1 MNMNAFKA
9 RAVKA
14 FMYTQHAFE
23 FFVER
28 QGMRKI
34 FKINKLFK
42 TMQWGGRG
50 LLKLQF

>member
-1 MNMNAFKA
+1 MYMYVNAFKA

-34 FKINKLFK
+34 FKINNA
-42 TMQWGGRG
+42 MGREG
-50 LLKLQF
+50 AS

>member
-1 MNMNAFKA
+1 MYMYINAFNA
-9 RAVKA
+9 RPSKEGCAVKA

-34 FKINKLFK
+34 FKINNAMGKE
-42 TMQWGGRG
+42 GAS
-50 LLKLQF
+50 

>member
-34 FKINKLFK
+34 FKINKNNA
-42 TMQWGGRG
+42 MGREG
-50 LLKLQF
+50 AP